1 MMAFVETFDQG
12 QIGPRKVKAVRKAL
26 VVVCRRRVQ
35 ALVCRVCG
43 KRVAA
48 GFCEIEVECCLDLDP
63 F

>member
-12 QIGPRKVKAVRKAL
+12 QIGRKAL